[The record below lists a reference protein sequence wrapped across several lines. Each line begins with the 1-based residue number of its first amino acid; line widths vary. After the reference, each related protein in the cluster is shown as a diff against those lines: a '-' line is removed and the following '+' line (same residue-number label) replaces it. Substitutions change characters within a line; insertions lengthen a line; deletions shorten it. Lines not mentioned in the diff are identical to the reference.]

1 MLKEKTAIITG
12 AARGIGAAIAKKMAQ
27 NGANVA
33 IIDYGNE
40 ELGKIVVAEVIEKY
54 GIKAAFYKCDV
65 TDFEKCKEVVS
76 LVTDEI
82 GKPDILVNNAG
93 ITRDNLMLT
102 MSEEE
107 FDSVIGTNLKGTYNM
122 TKACSRG
129 FLRQK
134 KGKIINLSSISG
146 MTGLAGQT
154 NYSAS
159 KAGVIGLTKAVAKE
173 FGGKNICCNAIAP
186 GFITTEMTQD
196 LPAEDFINSIPL
208 KRAGTPNDV
217 ANLALFLASELSDYI
232 TGEVIRVDVGLA
244 M

>member
-1 MLKEKTAIITG
+1 MLKGKTAVITG

-40 ELGKIVVAEVIEKY
+40 ELGKAIVNEVTSSY

-76 LVTDEI
+76 LVADEL
-82 GKPDILVNNAG
+82 GKPEILVNNAG
-93 ITRDNLMLT
+93 ITRDNLLLT

-122 TKACSRG
+122 TKACARG
-129 FLRQK
+129 FLKLKR
-134 KGKIINLSSISG
+134 GKIINLSSISG
-146 MTGLAGQT
+146 ITGLPGQA

-159 KAGVIGLTKAVAKE
+159 KAGVIGLTKSVAKE
-173 FGGKNICCNAIAP
+173 LGGKNVCCNAIAP
-186 GFITTEMTQD
+186 GFITTEMTKD
-196 LPAEDFINSIPL
+196 LPSEDYIKSIPL
-208 KRAGTPNDV
+208 KRAGTPDDV
-217 ANLALFLASELSDYI
+217 ANLALFLASELSDYL
-232 TGEVIRVDVGLA
+232 TGEVIRIDGGLA